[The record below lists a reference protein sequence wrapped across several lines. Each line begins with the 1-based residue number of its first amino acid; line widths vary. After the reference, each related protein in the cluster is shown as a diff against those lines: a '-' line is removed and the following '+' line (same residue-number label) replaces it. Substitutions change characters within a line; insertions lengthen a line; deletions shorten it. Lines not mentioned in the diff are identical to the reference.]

1 MSPTLQEPEAWAEAV
16 PRILTVLALL
26 ACAGIA
32 PAQTGE
38 ILVQSSVTAGLAHH
52 EAKAVW
58 EQIKP
63 GDALVLAREPGNVHD
78 ASAVRVEW
86 NGHVLGYLPRTENEA
101 VARQLDRGNRLRARV
116 VRLGQYRNHRRR
128 LELEVYLPLQ

>member
-1 MSPTLQEPEAWAEAV
+1 ML
-16 PRILTVLALL
+16 IVLVL
-26 ACAGIA
+26 ACAGVA
-32 PAQTGE
+32 AAQSSE
-38 ILVQSSVTAGLAHH
+38 ILVQSSITAGLAHH

-63 GDALVLAREPGNVHD
+63 GDALVLAREPSNVHD
-78 ASAVRVEW
+78 SGAVRVEW

-101 VARQLDRGNRLRARV
+101 VARQLERGNLLQARV
-116 VRLGQYRNHRRR
+116 VSLGQYRNHRRR